1 MNISLGVAAFLL
13 ALAGPPLSSP
23 VDASLKELR
32 QTFTLDHK
40 PIPPEVF
47 GDFGDADIADSASI
61 RVTIDLLAAMGSNLY
76 FDDVAV
82 SPEGWVT
89 QKKQVANGADKLIE
103 TTAYKFN
110 GVTKNGLF
118 VVTASF
124 SGGGAG
130 EFVTLHIM
138 DAAPARAFDGDG
150 KPYDRLNL
158 TVLRSIPLGDRWDGS
173 VKIAGNAIAIATAPR
188 EPKTND
194 RKPGVQTF
202 EAVRP

>member
-1 MNISLGVAAFLL
+1 MHTRLGAAAFLL
-13 ALAGPPLSSP
+13 ALTGSALSAP

-32 QTFTLDHK
+32 QSFTLDHK

-47 GDFGDADIADSASI
+47 GDFGDSDIADSASI

-76 FDDVAV
+76 YDDVAV

-89 QKKQVANGADKLIE
+89 QKRQVPNGADKLTE
-103 TTAYKFN
+103 TTSYKFN

-124 SGGGAG
+124 SGGGTG
-130 EFVTLHIM
+130 EFVTLHIL
-138 DAAPARAFDGDG
+138 DAAIAHAFDNDG
-150 KPYDRLNL
+150 KLYDRLNL
-158 TVLRSIPLGDRWDGS
+158 TVLRSVPLGDRWDGS
-173 VKIAGNAIAIATAPR
+173 VKIGGNTIVIATAPR

-194 RKPGVQTF
+194 RKPGVQTI